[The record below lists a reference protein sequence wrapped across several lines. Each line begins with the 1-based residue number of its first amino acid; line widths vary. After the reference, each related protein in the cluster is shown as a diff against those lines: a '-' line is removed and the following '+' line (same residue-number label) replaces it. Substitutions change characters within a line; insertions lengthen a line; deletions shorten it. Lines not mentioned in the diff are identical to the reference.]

1 MMYMLHS
8 LSLPLQAC
16 NISVVEVETVLVAL
30 VEVVA
35 FFVVVMIHT
44 LFVSFADSLSLT
56 RGHCGLI
63 WKCQHNK
70 NSLMLSRR
78 AKGILD
84 ATPRKTKKSLTVSSE
99 VLLNTSICNMTM
111 MILTMRIVA
120 LSFGF

>member
-1 MMYMLHS
+1 MDVYGFITVDVPYMMYMLHS

-56 RGHCGLI
+56 RGHCGLD
-63 WKCQHNK
+63 
-70 NSLMLSRR
+70 L
-78 AKGILD
+78 
-84 ATPRKTKKSLTVSSE
+84 E
-99 VLLNTSICNMTM
+99 VPT
-111 MILTMRIVA
+111 
-120 LSFGF
+120 